1 MYYLVYGILYCI
13 SLLPIQILY
22 LLSDIAYLVV
32 YHIAGYRKEVV
43 RKNLLIAFPE
53 KTDEER
59 KEIEKRFYQNFIDN
73 FIETLKLISGGRRFA
88 AKHFKGDPTLMQ
100 ELFREGRSCQFYLG
114 HNFNWE
120 LANIAVS
127 AYSSHTKLMVYLPVK
142 NPVFDRIMLQLR
154 SSSGNKLLPATD
166 MRAAMMPYRRHIY
179 LLALI
184 ADQAPGNPDKAY
196 WLNFFGHPT
205 PFFRG
210 PETGAAAA
218 GLAVLFAQIYKTK
231 RGRYELRY
239 ELCTEN
245 AATLPK
251 GELTRRY
258 VQFLERVIR
267 EQPEMWLWTHRR
279 WKREW
284 LGTGS
289 GQWID
294 AEAPAPGQEISSQ
307 GK

>member
-1 MYYLVYGILYCI
+1 MYYLVYGILYCL

-22 LLSDIAYLVV
+22 LLSDLSYVV
-32 YHIAGYRKEVV
+32 IYYIAGYRKDVV
-43 RKNLLIAFPE
+43 RQNLLTAFPE
-53 KTDEER
+53 KTVRER
-59 KEIEKRFYQNFIDN
+59 KKIEKQFYKNFVDN
-73 FIETLKLISGGRRFA
+73 FIETIKLISGGTRFA
-88 AKHFKGDPTLMQ
+88 AKHFKGDPKLMQ
-100 ELFREGRSCQFYLG
+100 ELFKQGRSCQFYLG

-142 NPVFDRIMLQLR
+142 NPVIDRIMLKLR
-154 SSSGNKLLPATD
+154 SSSGNKLLAATG

-184 ADQAPGNPDKAY
+184 ADQAPGSPDKAY
-196 WLNFFGHPT
+196 WLNFFGRPT
-205 PFFRG
+205 PFLRG

-218 GLAVLFAQIYKTK
+218 NLAVLFAWIHKIK

-239 ELCTEN
+239 ELCTDN

-258 VQFLERVIR
+258 VRFLEKSIR
-267 EQPEMWLWTHRR
+267 DQPEMWLWSHRR
-279 WKREW
+279 WKSEW
-284 LGTGS
+284 QGADS

-294 AEAPAPGQEISSQ
+294 DGAPAPPAKHPHIR
-307 GK
+307 

>member
-1 MYYLVYGILYCI
+1 MYYLVYGILYCL

-22 LLSDIAYLVV
+22 LLSDLSYVV
-32 YHIAGYRKEVV
+32 IYHIAGYRKDVV
-43 RKNLLIAFPE
+43 RQNLLTAFPE
-53 KTDEER
+53 KTAPER
-59 KEIEKRFYQNFIDN
+59 KKIEKQFYKNFVDN
-73 FIETLKLISGGRRFA
+73 FIETLKLISGGTRFA
-88 AKHFKGDPTLMQ
+88 AKHFKGDPKLMQ
-100 ELFREGRSCQFYLG
+100 ELFKQGRSCQFYLG

-142 NPVFDRIMLQLR
+142 NPVIDRIMLKLR
-154 SSSGNKLLPATD
+154 SSSGNKLLAATD

-184 ADQAPGNPDKAY
+184 ADQAPGSPDKAY
-196 WLNFFGHPT
+196 WLNFFGRPT
-205 PFFRG
+205 PFLRG

-218 GLAVLFAQIYKTK
+218 NLAVLFAWIHKIK

-239 ELCTEN
+239 ELCTDN

-258 VQFLERVIR
+258 VQFLEKSIR
-267 EQPEMWLWTHRR
+267 NQPEMWLWSHRR
-279 WKREW
+279 WKSDW
-284 LGTGS
+284 QGADS

-294 AEAPAPGQEISSQ
+294 DGTPAPPANHPDIR
-307 GK
+307 